1 MRPFRIRGFGALY
14 DQILFCIYSTLCC
27 IHFEVTASFNLFL
40 SCFHN
45 KLMNKIKGVK
55 KYYTSKVGG
64 PLIANPLIA
73 ELESIS
79 GLAFSGPSFLTAD
92 LTSANR

>member
-1 MRPFRIRGFGALY
+1 MIRYYFAY
-14 DQILFCIYSTLCC
+14 TVHYVVYILKLRLLSIC
-27 IHFEVTASFNLFL
+27 FL

-45 KLMNKIKGVK
+45 LFKELFIMHIIKGVK

-79 GLAFSGPSFLTAD
+79 GLAFSVPSFLKAD
-92 LTSANR
+92 LTSANRLYDLKT